1 LQLGC
6 GVEATHFRVARFD
19 ECRRSLAT
27 LGCNKL
33 AARVWGGKH
42 DASCLFAVVFALF
55 ALSLHT
61 CAQAQDAQQPR
72 MASGKTEPD
81 DVAEQLVVQVHGW
94 FTNLAAQGKIPRV
107 FTGIS
112 PDARQFIVELDSL
125 TFDDVKR
132 REFII

>member
-1 LQLGC
+1 MLA
-6 GVEATHFRVARFD
+6 V
-19 ECRRSLAT
+19 RSPHWVVISSLLRSGEGSTMRA
-27 LGCNKL
+27 
-33 AARVWGGKH
+33 
-42 DASCLFAVVFALF
+42 CLFAVVFGLF

-72 MASGKTEPD
+72 TASSKTEPD

-125 TFDDVKR
+125 TFDDVK
-132 REFII
+132 